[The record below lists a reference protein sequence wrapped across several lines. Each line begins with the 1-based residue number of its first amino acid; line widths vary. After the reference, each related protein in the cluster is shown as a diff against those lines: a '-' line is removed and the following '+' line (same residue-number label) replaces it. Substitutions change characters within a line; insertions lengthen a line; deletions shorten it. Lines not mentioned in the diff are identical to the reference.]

1 MYNTIKNKSFLLV
14 LLGVFLFAS
23 SCAPVHRFTRVKKIP
38 REHSLNYCGGDIKA
52 PKTDLNKEP
61 WVVYSDREQNQTFNN
76 AGGKVKAKDV
86 DYLDPF
92 LVIGKKKK
100 GEYLRL
106 IKHTPDILKN
116 GKLDHKKAEYYGW
129 IHKSKLLLEQQSIT
143 DISSGKKNK
152 TLAIFADSIS
162 INEPEKFFDSDAFK
176 LYKDLELKS
185 QTGELSPFSIIYQ
198 LKNSEDGARTLIA
211 KKPYIQPETAKE
223 DILGWV
229 DNSLIKDIG
238 TGLHI
243 NLQTIPQD
251 DLHFFIA
258 GSKDVAITEDIG
270 DASKMLSEQYK
281 TIKYNPVSSYST
293 KDFWVAFRTRMVL
306 PVFDYSL
313 NYIFNVNGEPIS
325 HKQFRTVTKNLRN
338 INISFVFEGGEQTIE
353 QFPQVVNSLQN
364 LQPLFENSDDSY
376 TYRFNCVMTFDET
389 GNLSVPLSTGFMTD
403 YSQLINFLSD
413 KANMKDKLRPMR
425 TVNHSWSALHKS
437 VDSFSNHKDA
447 TNLIVLI
454 GDKRADSSGFDTT
467 LVNRMLAHNC
477 RVIGFQTYAGDGD
490 DYNNFVLDIEDMISS
505 YADKMLKTKRDI
517 LVKPEQIKRD
527 NSYTQVGEQTNGYR
541 LDFPDNSI
549 TQGALFFPQKL
560 ETLPMEI
567 LSNSIDTIIGEIKHD
582 NNSVIQYMS
591 KAFRSTGNNR
601 TMFDNLF
608 VRNYGID
615 GTRIPQKKLIGGFS
629 DEAPGWYMPSRIV
642 LLNNSTNNTLD
653 YRLMLSE
660 AEMKELKEFI
670 AALSEKEVDFI
681 QGEEVNKSQKKRK
694 PCDCPEDDLFL
705 ELEKEAGAEAGM
717 FVIDAI
723 TGEVIFQP
731 DSIAPIEYINTKKIR
746 KHLKKTLLDPIK
758 YCKLCKE
765 KKKSLKRL
773 TLAEAQ
779 YRITGIPTFNET
791 LNSIRVKELKK
802 KKVVTDEVLDELIS
816 YYKEMKKE
824 LDKAEQFES
833 NGETYYWV
841 EQKLLP

>member
-1 MYNTIKNKSFLLV
+1 MYNTIKNKSFLGV

-116 GKLDHKKAEYYGW
+116 GKLDYKKAEYYGW

-152 TLAIFADSIS
+152 MLAIFADSIS
-162 INEPEKFFDSDAFK
+162 INEPEKFFDSDSFK

-185 QTGELSPFSIIYQ
+185 QVGEVSPYSIVYQ
-198 LKNSEDGARTLIA
+198 LKSSEDGTRTLIA
-211 KKPYIQPETAKE
+211 NKPYIQPETAKE
-223 DILGWV
+223 DIMGWV

-238 TGLHI
+238 TSLHV
-243 NLQTIPQD
+243 NLQTVPQD
-251 DLHFFIA
+251 ALHFFIA
-258 GSKDVAITEDIG
+258 GSEEVPITEDIT
-270 DASKMLSEQYK
+270 DASQMLSEQYK

-293 KDFWVAFRTRMVL
+293 KDSLVAFRTRMVL

-325 HKQFRTVTKNLRN
+325 HKQFRAVAKNLKN
-338 INISFVFEGGEQTIE
+338 INVSFVFEGGEQTIE

-364 LQPLFENSDDSY
+364 LQPLFENSDDFY

-389 GNLSVPLSTGFMTD
+389 GNLTTPLITDFMTD
-403 YSQLINFLSD
+403 YSQIINFLSD

-425 TVNHSWSALHKS
+425 VSNTSWSALRKS
-437 VDSFSNHKDA
+437 VDSFSDQKDA

-454 GDKRADSSGFDTT
+454 GDKRIGNLGVDST
-467 LVNRMLAHNC
+467 LASRISAYNC
-477 RVIGFQTYAGDGD
+477 RMIGFQTYAGDGD
-490 DYNNFVLDIEDMISS
+490 DYNNFVLDIEDMITS

-517 LVKPEQIKRD
+517 LVKPEQIKRG
-527 NSYTQVGEQTNGYR
+527 NSYTQIGEQANGYR

-549 TQGALFFPQKL
+549 TQGALFFPQKS

-567 LSNSIDTIIGEIKHD
+567 LSNNIDTIIGEIKGD

-591 KAFRSTGNNR
+591 RAFRSTGNNR
-601 TMFDNLF
+601 TMFDSLF

-615 GTRIPQKKLIGGFS
+615 STRIPQKKLIAGFS
-629 DEAPGWYMPSRIV
+629 DETPGWYIPSKIV
-642 LLNNSTNNTLD
+642 LLSDSTNNTLD

-660 AEMKELKEFI
+660 VEMKELKEFI

-681 QGEEVNKSQKKRK
+681 SKHNKSQKKRK

-705 ELEKEAGAEAGM
+705 ELEKEVETGV
-717 FVIDAI
+717 FVTDDV
-723 TGEVIFQP
+723 TGEVIFQA
-731 DSIAPIEYINTKKIR
+731 DSIVPIKYANTKKIR
-746 KHLKKTLLDPIK
+746 KHLTKTLLDPIM

-779 YRITGIPTFNET
+779 YRISGIPTSNEM
-791 LNSIRVKELKK
+791 LNSIRVRELKK
-802 KKVVTDEVLDELIS
+802 KKLVTDKMLDDLIA